1 MSYKVNDTDI
11 FTTILENLNEALTSF
26 LTVVHTWSGIQTFSA
41 WPLINATVPEASE
54 NSTKIATTAWVKSNS
69 YQTASNVNT
78 LINNNANSYQTASN
92 VNTLINNMG
101 FSDIGGGNVLCS
113 KYFHLNSVTAGTN
126 ITNGSLPLNVYY
138 NAGYYIVSTHTS
150 SRKTKSNILDITP
163 EESQQIYKMR
173 PVKFNYNKSL
183 NIQNIGFIAEEMYEL
198 EPRIVPHSIDN
209 DGTVN
214 PLSINYDMLTPLII
228 AEMKSLKI
236 QVEYLTKSLEDLK
249 SKI

>member
-54 NSTKIATTAWVKSNS
+54 NSTKIATTAWVKS
-69 YQTASNVNT
+69 
-78 LINNNANSYQTASN
+78 NSYQTASN